1 MNSRH
6 STERSAR
13 WALTAVVAA
22 AAMGAVQFIST
33 AIAAAD
39 DSTDPGSDTS
49 ASSDFDMTP
58 IDPPSATFTPSQQSA
73 GDLTGGS
80 GGLVGAP
87 HGPISV
93 GKAPF
98 KFPEPDVVVWYQGPG
113 ADSGPGVAP
122 NLGEFYEVLPDDAG
136 W

>member
-6 STERSAR
+6 STKRAAR
-13 WALTAVVAA
+13 WALAAVAA
-22 AAMGAVQFIST
+22 AAAAGAAQFIST

-39 DSTDPGSDTS
+39 DSTDPGSETF

-58 IDPPSATFTPSQQSA
+58 IDPPSATFTPSEQST
-73 GDLTGGS
+73 GDFTGGS
-80 GGLVGAP
+80 GDLVGVP
-87 HGPISV
+87 NGPISV
-93 GKAPF
+93 GRAPF
-98 KFPEPDVVVWYQGPG
+98 TFTEPEVVVWFEDPG